1 LLEFPNIN
9 ICGLMCI
16 HPLTK
21 TPAEAKPYF
30 AGMKKIFDDM
40 NALGYNM
47 KYLSMG
53 MSGDYDTAIREGAN
67 IVRVGSLIFGPRQ

>member
-1 LLEFPNIN
+1 
-9 ICGLMCI
+9 
-16 HPLTK
+16 
-21 TPAEAKPYF
+21 
-30 AGMKKIFDDM
+30 M